1 MLVRRI
7 DTGISSESFLTL
19 PAKHQPRLLLSS
31 LTPSI
36 NPLARSLSHVQELVK
51 GECGSATWTV
61 ASSTSR
67 AQVPEGIKI
76 TAENYTDPTPLQPN
90 AYCNLLH
97 FAIQQQNTPAQP
109 TKRHRLL
116 NTPPQIS
123 YNLTLLRS
131 SSPPSD
137 ATNVCKSPRQSIHIY
152 RIQMYST
159 TPSQPHSTTPASCE
173 LSTPLMTRH
182 KQLSSAQISDQ

>member
-1 MLVRRI
+1 MRRI

-67 AQVPEGIKI
+67 AQVPEESRSRPKTTQTQHHYNLMHIVIFFISLSSNK
-76 TAENYTDPTPLQPN
+76 TPQPSPPN
-90 AYCNLLH
+90 ATACS
-97 FAIQQQNTPAQP
+97 
-109 TKRHRLL
+109 
-116 NTPPQIS
+116 TPPHRYHTTQPS
-123 YNLTLLRS
+123 SAHPPLLLMQQTYANHHAR
-131 SSPPSD
+131 
-137 ATNVCKSPRQSIHIY
+137 VSIY
-152 RIQMYST
+152 TEYKCIQL
-159 TPSQPHSTTPASCE
+159 HPAS
-173 LSTPLMTRH
+173 LTAPPQPAANYQHHS
-182 KQLSSAQISDQ
+182 